1 MNGWLFLFD
10 ISKQKPDWFEW
21 RAASLKLAN
30 AQVFFVKKGICVFFF
45 LSFSHIFSA
54 TPFFRFPPP
63 PSSFFFFKIFLV
75 HSDLYDLSESRKVL
89 VPQPAQEKGRRYLK
103 KKMRQQRQLVY
114 VQLSFFF
121 LFNNVCFLLSRFYF
135 SNFISWFP
143 AAAVQRVILLR
154 QAEIMSPFVVLLFI
168 LLLCWIVRAGNGSRA
183 NVMMHVAV
191 MSSASPRSRLWPMM
205 AIVTIATYMMYAV
218 GSRSRI
224 PATRPRVN
232 DCVMIAIGR
241 IRAGRIHCWTG
252 WYVAWFSHSV

>member
-1 MNGWLFLFD
+1 MYSSPSSSFLIMF
-10 ISKQKPDWFEW
+10 
-21 RAASLKLAN
+21 
-30 AQVFFVKKGICVFFF
+30 VFFC
-45 LSFSHIFSA
+45 
-54 TPFFRFPPP
+54 
-63 PSSFFFFKIFLV
+63 LV
-75 HSDLYDLSESRKVL
+75 
-89 VPQPAQEKGRRYLK
+89 
-103 KKMRQQRQLVY
+103 
-114 VQLSFFF
+114 
-121 LFNNVCFLLSRFYF
+121 FYF

-143 AAAVQRVILLR
+143 AVAAAAAAVQRVILLR